1 MATAGGAIVGYC
13 AIGSCIIA
21 RPPAIIMMIAS
32 TQAKTGRWIKNL
44 DIGIRTL
51 LRDGRRGI
59 LFGLHGD
66 AGTYFLQTADDN
78 FFTGFQTAGD

>member
-1 MATAGGAIVGYC
+1 MD
-13 AIGSCIIA
+13 
-21 RPPAIIMMIAS
+21 
-32 TQAKTGRWIKNL
+32 KNL

-78 FFTGFQTAGD
+78 LFTGFQTARD